1 VSLLLEIAPESRLT
15 LPSEEY
21 CIKWMD
27 VLTQFLP
34 GLASRQREVITR
46 LAGWRVWDDML
57 AACTGQSGYR
67 VDEISCNERL
77 ERLASH
83 RSILIH
89 NFKVRPAYANHFL
102 WCNPLGADLLY
113 ELNESPP
120 FAIYGA
126 DESPSLEMS
135 KILTDL
141 DRHNQGNILQSEESQ
156 ARAGAFIDAAVHVA
170 LCQFLGWDLIIETDA
185 PPVPGLVSVDILG
198 TVRDSELGE
207 VSIYRTGLSRSPNDH
222 YDEPH
227 ELLLSWARHHQATT
241 SGPLIVLYSQVL
253 VRNLPAGPIS
263 IFGLLV
269 VDGNAWGLP
278 LSASAKNLADY
289 LIEVMASPN
298 LDAPNLFDIDF
309 ELARRFAFCKALE
322 HDGMSKDQARELR
335 PTIYVEGSGWGKI
348 MLGAS

>member
-1 VSLLLEIAPESRLT
+1 MSLLLENTAELRLS
-15 LPSEEY
+15 LPSEGY
-21 CIKWMD
+21 CIKWLD

-46 LAGWRVWDDML
+46 LAGWRSWSEMVS
-57 AACTGQSGYR
+57 ACTGQPGYR
-67 VDEISCNERL
+67 VADVSCDARM
-77 ERLASH
+77 ERLAQH

-89 NFKVRPAYANHFL
+89 DFKVRPAYANHFL

-120 FAIYGA
+120 SAIYGA
-126 DESPSLEMS
+126 DESPSAEMS
-135 KILTDL
+135 KILEDL
-141 DRHNQGNILQSEESQ
+141 DRQTLGYFLQSDESLE
-156 ARAGAFIDAAVHVA
+156 RAGAFIDAAVHVG
-170 LCQFLGWDLIIETDA
+170 LCQFLGWDLNIDTQA
-185 PPVPGLVSVDILG
+185 PPAPGFVSADILG

-222 YDEPH
+222 YDEPF
-227 ELLLSWARHHQATT
+227 ELLLSWARHHQTEM
-241 SGPLIVLYSQVL
+241 SGPMIVLYSQVL

-263 IFGLLV
+263 IFGLLI
-269 VDGNAWGLP
+269 VDGNAWSLP
-278 LSASAKNLADY
+278 LSSSAKNMADF

-298 LDAPNLFDIDF
+298 LDAPSLFDTDF
-309 ELARRFAFCKALE
+309 ELARRFVFCKALE
-322 HDGMSKDQARELR
+322 HDGLSKEEAKALR